1 MSSQI
6 HYRIARPITSELIDM
21 AESGMVDWETLARDM
36 LNWVSEQEV
45 HQMAESNGYILYE
58 EDDENS

>member
-36 LNWVSEQEV
+36 MNWVSEQEV
-45 HQMAESNGYILYE
+45 ERMARANDYIFD
-58 EDDENS
+58 EDL